1 VPDHPVPAAIG
12 AQICKPRARIVMA
25 LGPPRGIERAGH
37 DENRGTA
44 MHWRRLGGAD
54 FRGGKGTW
62 LARGGSGVF
71 MAQAARSVR
80 RRDLIGSI
88 VGFLVVLG
96 ALVMMDPR
104 VGYHLRTLVSGGTP
118 SEVGEVGDRLSA
130 LGDALMIALRDQS
143 IGHAPLLVFS
153 VVALVLVFFMVRT

>member
-1 VPDHPVPAAIG
+1 
-12 AQICKPRARIVMA
+12 
-25 LGPPRGIERAGH
+25 
-37 DENRGTA
+37 
-44 MHWRRLGGAD
+44 
-54 FRGGKGTW
+54 
-62 LARGGSGVF
+62 

-96 ALVMMDPR
+96 ALVVMDPR
-104 VGYHLRTLVSGGTP
+104 VGYHLRTLLRGGTP
-118 SEVGEVGDRLSA
+118 SEVGEIGDRLSA
-130 LGDALMIALRDQS
+130 LGDALVIALRDQS